1 MNIVDYPITLEDNNP
16 NRNTGGRVVRES
28 TQREWKEHSK
38 YKVSSE
44 SFCID
49 TAKLWNEADPSIK
62 AAETLESAKRL
73 IIFFVK
79 LFNSKIIS
87 HRYFSF

>member
-28 TQREWKEHSK
+28 TQREWKEHTK

-44 SFCID
+44 SFTID
-49 TAKLWNEADPSIK
+49 TAKLWNKADPSIK
-62 AAETLESAKRL
+62 AGRNIGICQKTYK
-73 IIFFVK
+73 
-79 LFNSKIIS
+79 KIL
-87 HRYFSF
+87 